1 MGNKMFNLKIS
12 STDNLK
18 EFKSLSTIIYF
29 ILIENN
35 EKEKIKEIEKLF
47 KIKFSKLQEKN
58 FLVKDINEIKITRT
72 ENPEEIIIHKIK
84 IDEKFSTDYFRNYL
98 AGFIPTLKNTELN
111 SLYISI
117 PSFKPFENYFKS
129 EDYFYQ
135 TFVEGIYYGNYT
147 FEKYKY
153 EKSNHKNLEVIFYSE
168 NKSVLNKAIQ
178 TAEIIMES
186 VNFTKDL
193 QNEPGGILTPIQL
206 VDRIKSKLSK
216 SEIKITV
223 FDEKEI
229 KRRKMG
235 GLLAVGMG
243 SDNPPRFIVLEYNGK
258 LKSKKKNN
266 EDEISTIALVGKGI
280 TFDSGGI
287 SLKPANDMWEMKGD
301 MSGAAVVAGTIL
313 AAAKSKLKINIIGVI
328 PSAENM
334 PSGKSMRPGDIVI
347 TSSGKSI
354 EVDNTD
360 AEGRM
365 ILADALHYA
374 SQKKPDVIIDLATLT
389 GACVVALGE
398 FVAGIFTKNNKL
410 SNDIFENGLKTY
422 ERVWPL
428 PLWDDYHQLNKSEV
442 ADVKNSGSRWGS
454 AISAAKFLENFVSKN
469 IPWAHLDI
477 AGPAL
482 PHNFNN
488 YTKNYMTGFG
498 VRLLYE
504 FLLNKSK
511 N

>member
-1 MGNKMFNLKIS
+1 MFNLKIS
-12 STDNLK
+12 SIENLK
-18 EFKSLSTIIYF
+18 KLKSFSTLIYF
-29 ILIENN
+29 TYIEKN
-35 EKEKIKEIEKLF
+35 EKDKIKEIEELF

-58 FLVKDINEIKITRT
+58 FLCKDLNELKIST
-72 ENPEEIIIHKIK
+72 NQIPEEIIIHKVK

-98 AGFIPTLKNTELN
+98 AGFIPSLKNEELN
-111 SLYISI
+111 NLYISI
-117 PSFKPFENYFKS
+117 PSFKLFENYFKT
-129 EDYFYQ
+129 EAYFYQ
-135 TFVEGIYYGNYT
+135 TFIEGIYYGNYS
-147 FEKYKY
+147 FEKYKS
-153 EKSNHKNLEVIFYSE
+153 EKTNKKNLEIIFHSE
-168 NKSVLNKAIQ
+168 NKSELNKAIHS
-178 TAEIIMES
+178 AEIIMEG

-193 QNEPGGILTPIQL
+193 QNEPGIVLTPMKL
-206 VDRIKSKLSK
+206 VEKIKLKFSKLG
-216 SEIKITV
+216 IKITV

-229 KRRKMG
+229 KKRKMG

-243 SDNPPRFIVLEYNGK
+243 SENPSRFIILEYNGK
-258 LKSKKKNN
+258 LNNKKKNDN
-266 EDEISTIALVGKGI
+266 EISTVALVGKGI

-287 SLKPANDMWEMKGD
+287 SIKPANDMWEMKGD
-301 MSGAAVVAGTIL
+301 MSGAAVVVGTIL
-313 AAAKSKLKINIIGVI
+313 AAVKSKLNMNIIGII

-334 PSGKSMRPGDIVI
+334 LSGKSMRPGDIVI

-389 GACVVALGE
+389 GACVVALGD
-398 FVAGIFTKNNKL
+398 FVAGLFTKNNKL
-410 SNDIFENGLKTY
+410 SNDIFETGLKTF

-442 ADVKNSGSRWGS
+442 ADVKNSGGRWGG
-454 AISAAKFLENFVSKN
+454 AISAAKFLENFVDRN
-469 IPWAHLDI
+469 IPWVHLDI
-477 AGPAL
+477 AGPAM